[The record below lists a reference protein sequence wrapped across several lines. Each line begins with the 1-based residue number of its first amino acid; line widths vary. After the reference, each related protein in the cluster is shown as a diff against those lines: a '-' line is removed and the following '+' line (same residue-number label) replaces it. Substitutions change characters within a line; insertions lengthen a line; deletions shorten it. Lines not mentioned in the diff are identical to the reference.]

1 MTSSFIGVS
10 DGGVEPCLRANL
22 QVNCALLNASS
33 GQGESRV
40 LREGM
45 SLGKMRMLPFLM

>member
-1 MTSSFIGVS
+1 MTSSLIGVS
-10 DGGVEPCLRANL
+10 GGGVEPCLRANL
-22 QVNCALLNASS
+22 QVNCALLKASS
-33 GQGESRV
+33 GHGESRV